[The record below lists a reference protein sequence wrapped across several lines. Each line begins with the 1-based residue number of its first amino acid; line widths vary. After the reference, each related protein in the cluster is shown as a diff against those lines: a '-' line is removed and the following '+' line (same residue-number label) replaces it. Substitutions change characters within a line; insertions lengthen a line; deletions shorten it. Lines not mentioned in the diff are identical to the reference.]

1 MDLSESISDHPGS
14 VRQIQAPPTSCGNTS
29 VSKQTGCASK
39 SELHQGRLLDGF
51 RGQHVSLDSPG
62 GSMESFNQRPEWQAL
77 SRHFATI
84 ESAHLRNLFAS
95 DPTRGERFAF
105 EAEGIYLDYSKNR
118 VTDET

>member
-29 VSKQTGCASK
+29 VSRQTGCASK

-62 GSMESFNQRPEWQAL
+62 EQYDVLDPATGMAGTEPPLCNDRARALTRPVRVRSH
-77 SRHFATI
+77 SRGT
-84 ESAHLRNLFAS
+84 LRVRS
-95 DPTRGERFAF
+95 G
-105 EAEGIYLDYSKNR
+105 
-118 VTDET
+118 